1 MRITDYLTEDHR
13 RLEALL
19 EQARLAE
26 RFDEDAYARFRAGL
40 LRHIAIEEKV
50 LLPAVKLASGGV
62 ALSRARSLRA
72 AHARIAALLAPAPNR
87 RRIAELIVLL
97 AIHDG
102 DEEGEGGVYAECE
115 AALGPIESAAL
126 ATRARE
132 FPDVRVAPYRDERPG
147 QGEVPR

>member
-1 MRITDYLTEDHR
+1 MRISDYLVEDHR

-19 EQARLAE
+19 ERARLSE
-26 RFDEDAYARFRAGL
+26 PFDEHAYGRFRAGL
-40 LRHIAIEEKV
+40 LRHIAIEEKL
-50 LLPAVKLASGGV
+50 LLPAVKVARGLGLA
-62 ALSRARSLRA
+62 RAPSLRK
-72 AHARIAALLAPAPNR
+72 AHARIAALLAPPPTRAR
-87 RRIAELIVLL
+87 LAELIALL

-115 AALGPIESAAL
+115 VALGPIESIAL

-132 FPDVRVAPYRDERPG
+132 YPEVRVAPYRDERPG